1 MNWNIILFTICL
13 PLRHLEITSSFGYRI
28 HPITKIYS
36 FHSGVDLRAQ
46 NDTVYAVAD
55 GTAMETGYDGRFGQF
70 VRLDHSS
77 FQSSYG
83 HLSRVFL
90 GQGDTVLA
98 GQPIGITG
106 RTGQVTGEHLH
117 FSIRCGNQYVD
128 PLEFLYKQLILQHH
142 E

>member
-36 FHSGVDLRAQ
+36 FHSGVDLRA
-46 NDTVYAVAD
+46 
-55 GTAMETGYDGRFGQF
+55 METGYDGRLGLF

-83 HLSRVFL
+83 HLSQVFL